1 MIVEIS
7 NMTTKVV
14 LFALVSILL
23 FGTTILQSSI
33 AQTQASCGIQT
44 GGIIHTQL
52 DRQQYCVG
60 SADGQNAASKDFQ
73 QHAKFNDSPPIQSQG
88 LNHTAAYNEGY
99 KNSYDDE
106 WIILLKG

>member
-1 MIVEIS
+1 
-7 NMTTKVV
+7 
-14 LFALVSILL
+14 
-23 FGTTILQSSI
+23 
-33 AQTQASCGIQT
+33 
-44 GGIIHTQL
+44 
-52 DRQQYCVG
+52 VG

-106 WIILLKG
+106 WSILLKG